1 MEYEAVIGLEVHA
14 QLLTDSK
21 LFCSCSTEFG
31 APPNE
36 NTCPICVGMP
46 GVLPVLNRKAVEY
59 AIKTALAMNCTIA
72 PHSKFARKNYFY
84 PDLPKGYQISQ
95 YELPLSLD
103 GHVEIEVDERRR
115 RIGIIR
121 IHMEEDAGKL
131 VHGEDLGQS
140 AYSYVDMNRC
150 GVPLIEIVSAP
161 DLRTP
166 EEAKEYM
173 MRLRTI
179 LQYLEVCDGNMEQ
192 GSLRCDANV
201 SIRPIGSSTLGTKA
215 EIKNM
220 NSFRHVQRALEYEI
234 QRQTRLLEEGG
245 KVVQETRLWNESQG
259 ITLSMRGKEEAHDYR
274 YFPEPDLVPCLVG
287 QEWIEGVRATL
298 PELPD
303 ARRQRFIEQYGIPA
317 YDSGVLTAAKAL
329 ANYFEESVRLYPKP
343 KTVSNWVMVELLR
356 ELKGDEVEIE
366 HCPITPEKLAELL
379 NRIDQGV
386 ISGKIAKA
394 VFEQMYRS
402 GKRASEIIQEKGMT
416 QISDLDELS
425 TAIDQVL
432 AAHAE
437 HVSAY
442 LQGKDKLFGYLVG
455 QIMKATRGR
464 ANPELVNRLL
474 REKLDLCK

>member
-72 PHSKFARKNYFY
+72 ADSKFARKNYFY

-95 YELPLSLD
+95 YELPLSSN
-103 GHVEIEVDERRR
+103 GSVEIEVEGRRR
-115 RIGIIR
+115 RIGIVR

-131 VHGEDLGQS
+131 IHGEDLGQS
-140 AYSYVDMNRC
+140 EYSYVDMNRC

-173 MRLRTI
+173 MRLRTV
-179 LQYLEVCDGNMEQ
+179 LQYLEVCDGNMEE

-201 SIRPIGSSTLGTKA
+201 SIRPAGSSPLGTKA

-234 QRQTRLLEEGG
+234 QRQTRLLEEGE
-245 KVVQETRLWNESQG
+245 KVLQETRLWDANQG
-259 ITLSMRGKEEAHDYR
+259 ITLAMRGKEEAHDYR
-274 YFPEPDLVPCLVG
+274 YFPEPDLVPCGVA
-287 QEWIEGVRATL
+287 QEWIDAIHVTL

-303 ARRQRFIEQYGIPA
+303 ARRQRFIEQYGIPP
-317 YDSGVLTAAKAL
+317 YDAGVLTAAKAL
-329 ANYFEESVRLYPKP
+329 ANYFEESVRIYPKP

-356 ELKGDEVEIE
+356 ELKGEAVEIE
-366 HCPITPEKLAELL
+366 QCPLHPEKLAELL
-379 NRIDQGV
+379 NLIDQGV

-394 VFEQMYRS
+394 VFEEMYRS
-402 GKRASEIIQEKGMT
+402 GKRAPEIIQEKGMT
-416 QISDLDELS
+416 QISDQDELS

-432 AAHAE
+432 AANAE
-437 HVSAY
+437 NVSAY
-442 LQGKDKLFGYLVG
+442 LQGKEKLFGYLVG

-474 REKLDLCK
+474 REKLQR